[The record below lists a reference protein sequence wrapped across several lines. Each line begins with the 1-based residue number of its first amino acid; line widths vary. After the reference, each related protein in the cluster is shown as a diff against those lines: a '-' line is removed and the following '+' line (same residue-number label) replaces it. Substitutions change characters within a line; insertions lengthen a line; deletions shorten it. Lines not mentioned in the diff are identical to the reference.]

1 MCKRIL
7 VTKDVLLYPVALW
20 TVHEIKGFGQQ
31 VIESEIV
38 IV

>member
-31 VIESEIV
+31 VIEIV